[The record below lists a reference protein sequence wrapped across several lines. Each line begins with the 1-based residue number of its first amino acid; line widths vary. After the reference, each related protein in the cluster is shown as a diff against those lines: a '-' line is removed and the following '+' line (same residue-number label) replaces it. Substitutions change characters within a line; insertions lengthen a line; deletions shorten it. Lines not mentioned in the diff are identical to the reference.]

1 MSDFVSDFWSYYVAI
16 LTLVSVIGCGVF
28 LYVVSIRRGKPGEK
42 VDTTG
47 HIWDEDLQ
55 ELNNPLPRWWMW
67 LFYITIV
74 FSLIYLVLYPGLGKF
89 GGAFGWSSSGQ
100 FNDEI
105 AQAEQQ
111 YGPIY
116 NRYLQQDLKAV
127 AASAEA
133 REMGHRLFLTYCSQ
147 CHGSD
152 AGGAS
157 GFPNLRDQDWLYGG
171 DPDMIKTSIANG
183 RNGVMPPL
191 GAALGGET
199 EVKAVAN
206 YVLSLSGARH
216 DAALAAKGKD
226 KFAVC
231 AACHGVEGKGNP
243 AIGAPN
249 LTDNVW
255 LYGTSGSSEKTII
268 ETITLGRTGGMPPW
282 KERLGDAKVHVLAA
296 YVYGLSQGERK

>member
-1 MSDFVSDFWSYYVAI
+1 MSDFVSDFWGYYVAI
-16 LTLVSVIGCGVF
+16 VTLVSVIGCGVF
-28 LYVVSIRRGKPGEK
+28 LWVVSIRRGKPGEK

-55 ELNNPLPRWWMW
+55 EWNNPLPRWWVW
-67 LFYITIV
+67 LFYLTIV

-89 GGAFGWSSSGQ
+89 GGAFGWTSSGQ
-100 FNDEI
+100 FNDEV

-116 NRYLQQDLKAV
+116 NRYLQQDLKTV

-157 GFPNLRDQDWLYGG
+157 GFPNLRDPDWLYGG
-171 DPDMIKTSIANG
+171 DTEAIKTSIANG
-183 RNGVMPPL
+183 RSGVMPPM
-191 GAALGGET
+191 GAAMGGEAGT
-199 EVKAVAN
+199 KAVAN
-206 YVLSLSGARH
+206 YVLSLAGAKH
-216 DAALAAKGKD
+216 DAALATKGKE

-231 AACHGVEGKGNP
+231 AACHGPEGKGNP

-255 LYGTSGSSEKTII
+255 LYSGSEKTII
-268 ETITLGRTGGMPPW
+268 ETITLGRTGSMPAW

-296 YVYGLSQGERK
+296 YVYGLSQGAQK

>member
-1 MSDFVSDFWSYYVAI
+1 MSDFWSYYVAI
-16 LTLVSVIGCGVF
+16 LTLLSVIGCGVF
-28 LYVVSIRRGKPGEK
+28 LWVVSVRRGTPGEK
-42 VDTTG
+42 ADTTG

-55 ELNNPLPRWWMW
+55 EGNKPLPRWWMW

-74 FSLIYLVLYPGLGKF
+74 FSLIYLALYPGLGNF
-89 GGAFGWSSSGQ
+89 GGVFGWSSHGQ
-100 FNDEI
+100 FNDEV

-127 AASAEA
+127 AASSEA
-133 REMGHRLFLTYCSQ
+133 REMGQRLFLTYCSQ

-152 AGGAS
+152 AGGVS
-157 GFPNLRDQDWLYGG
+157 GFPNLRDHDWLYGG
-171 DPDMIKTSIANG
+171 DPETIKIGIANG
-183 RNGVMPPL
+183 RSGVMPPL
-191 GAALGGET
+191 GAALGGEA
-199 EVKAVAN
+199 EVKAVAH
-206 YVLSLSGARH
+206 YVLSLSSARH
-216 DAALAAKGKD
+216 DVALAAKGKD

-249 LTDNVW
+249 LTDKVW
-255 LYGTSGSSEKTII
+255 LYDGSEKTII
-268 ETITLGRTGGMPPW
+268 NIITLGRTGVMPAW